1 MDQLIQALIMGI
13 TQGLTEFLPV
23 SSSGHLII
31 VPYLLGWTNA
41 QGQPVPGQD
50 PFIASLGFSVV
61 LHAGTLLAL
70 LVYFREDWLRLIPA
84 GLATIR
90 DRSFKGDPERK
101 LAWML
106 VLSTIPAAIL
116 GVLLNDVIESAVRQ
130 PGPVAVALV
139 VGAGVL
145 WLADR
150 WGARTRTT
158 EDVGPGTALGLG
170 FAQALALIPGVSRSG
185 ISISAA
191 LFAGLKR
198 VDAVRYSFLMATPIT
213 AAAVAW
219 EGLKLIRGEE
229 VGASAGVMLV
239 GVVSSFVFGILAIA
253 VLLRY
258 VRTQS
263 FSIFVVYRLVL
274 AAVVVAVFLSR

>member
-1 MDQLIQALIMGI
+1 VDQLFQALIMGI

-23 SSSGHLII
+23 SSSGHLLL
-31 VPYLLGWTNA
+31 VPYLFGWD
-41 QGQPVPGQD
+41 D
-50 PFIASLGFSVV
+50 PFIDSLAFSVV

-116 GVLLNDVIESAVRQ
+116 GVLLNDVIENAVRQ
-130 PGPVAVALV
+130 PGLVAVALV

-150 WGARTRTT
+150 WGARSRTT
-158 EDVGPGTALGLG
+158 DDVGPGIALGLG
-170 FAQALALIPGVSRSG
+170 FAQAIALIPGVSRSG

-191 LFAGLKR
+191 LFAGLTR

-219 EGLKLIRGEE
+219 EGLKLVRGE
-229 VGASAGVMLV
+229 VAGASAGVLLV
-239 GVVSSFVFGILAIA
+239 GVVSSFVFGVLAIA

-263 FSIFVVYRLVL
+263 FTIFVVYRLIL

>member
-1 MDQLIQALIMGI
+1 VDQLFQALIMGI

-23 SSSGHLII
+23 SSSGHLLL
-31 VPYLLGWTNA
+31 VPYLFGWD
-41 QGQPVPGQD
+41 D
-50 PFIASLGFSVV
+50 PFIDSLAFSVV

-90 DRSFKGDPERK
+90 DRSFKGNPERK

-106 VLSTIPAAIL
+106 VLSTIPAAIF
-116 GVLLNDVIESAVRQ
+116 GVLLNDVIENAVRQ
-130 PGPVAVALV
+130 PGLVAVALV

-150 WGARTRTT
+150 WGARSRTT
-158 EDVGPGTALGLG
+158 DDVGPGIALGLG
-170 FAQALALIPGVSRSG
+170 FAQAIALIPGVSRSG

-191 LFAGLKR
+191 LFAGLTR

-219 EGLKLIRGEE
+219 EGLKLVRGE
-229 VGASAGVMLV
+229 VAGASAGVLLV
-239 GVVSSFVFGILAIA
+239 GVVSSFVFGVLAIA

-263 FSIFVVYRLVL
+263 FTIFVVYRLIL

>member
-1 MDQLIQALIMGI
+1 MDQLIQALVMGI

-23 SSSGHLII
+23 SSSGHLIL
-31 VPYLLGWTNA
+31 VPYLFGWD
-41 QGQPVPGQD
+41 D
-50 PFIASLGFSVV
+50 PFIDSLAFSVV

-116 GVLLNDVIESAVRQ
+116 GVLLNDIIEKAVRQ
-130 PGPVAVALV
+130 PGLVAVALV

-150 WGARTRTT
+150 WGARARTA

-213 AAAVAW
+213 AAAVLW
-219 EGLKLIRGEE
+219 EGLKLVRGE
-229 VGASAGVMLV
+229 VAGATPGVLLV
-239 GVVSSFVFGILAIA
+239 GVVSSFVFGVLAIA

-263 FSIFVVYRLVL
+263 FTIFVVYRLVL